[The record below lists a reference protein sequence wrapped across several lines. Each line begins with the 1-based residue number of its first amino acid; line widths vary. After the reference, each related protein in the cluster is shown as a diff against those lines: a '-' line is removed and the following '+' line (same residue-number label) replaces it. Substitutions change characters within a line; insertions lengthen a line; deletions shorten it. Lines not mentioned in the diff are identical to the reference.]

1 MTNDLLVQK
10 VKTWLYKTGELAKK
24 LEKSQLQITTKSS
37 RNDVVTNVDKEV
49 QRFLVAKI
57 ESEFP
62 EDKILAEE
70 DEKSSLVD
78 MSGRVWLIDPIDGT
92 LNFVFQRENFAIM
105 IGVYEDGIG
114 KLGFIYDVMRS
125 ELYWGGAG
133 LGVFCNENK
142 LESPKNS
149 GAKDGLWGINVGMYV
164 QNVGNIQAVG
174 ENAMGVRMIGSA
186 GLEFIS
192 MLKGNTI
199 GYISNLYPW
208 DYAPGVVLIKEFG
221 FKASGLDGLALTF
234 NGQQYFIAA
243 TTQAYNEIMKMC

>member
-1 MTNDLLVQK
+1 MANDLLVQK
-10 VKTWLYKTGELAKK
+10 VKTWIYEAGKLVQE
-24 LEKSQLQITTKSS
+24 LEKNQLQVTTKSS

-114 KLGFIYDVMRS
+114 KLGFIYDVMRG
-125 ELYWGGAG
+125 EMYWGGAD
-133 LGVFCNENK
+133 LGVFCNEEK
-142 LESPKNS
+142 LEPPKNS
-149 GAKDGLWGINVGMYV
+149 GAKDGLWGINIGMYV
-164 QNVGNIQAVG
+164 QNVGNIQTIG

-192 MLKGNTI
+192 LLKGNTI

-221 FKASGLDGLALTF
+221 FKASDLDGLTLAF
-234 NGQQYFIAA
+234 NGQQHFIAA
-243 TTQAYNEIMKMC
+243 TAQAYNEIMEIC